1 MQGLDPGLLHCRWI
15 LYHLSL
21 QGSQISSCCHC
32 CLVAEPF
39 PTFCEPMNCS
49 MPGFLVLHHRW
60 SLLKLLSIESM
71 MPSNHLVLCRPLLL
85 LPSIFPSIS
94 IFSNES
100 ALFASGGQSIGASA
114 SASVLPMNIQDWLVS
129 SCSPR
134 DFQSLLQHHS
144 SKASILQ
151 CSAFFTVQFYIG

>member
-85 LPSIFPSIS
+85 LPSIFPTITV
-94 IFSNES
+94 FSNES
-100 ALFASGGQSIGASA
+100 ALCIRWPKYWSFSINKINKADKTLHGLYILGVRGRRWLIRGPQVSA
-114 SASVLPMNIQDWLVS
+114 
-129 SCSPR
+129 
-134 DFQSLLQHHS
+134 
-144 SKASILQ
+144 
-151 CSAFFTVQFYIG
+151 